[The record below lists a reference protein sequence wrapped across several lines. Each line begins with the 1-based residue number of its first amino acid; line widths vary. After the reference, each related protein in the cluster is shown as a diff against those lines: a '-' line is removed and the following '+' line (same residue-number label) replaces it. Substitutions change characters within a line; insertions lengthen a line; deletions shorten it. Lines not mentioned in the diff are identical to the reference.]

1 MGGRAF
7 VTGQLWVKKLV
18 SIALYHRDEV
28 ETTKSRTAHQARFR
42 RDLVTFRMCVLIVG
56 VKIDPRGEVLK
67 GQRVF
72 INEASKRLSP
82 TVMKTAKSSMKV
94 PFLTLFTRFV
104 LLLISLVTVGALYAQ
119 QPTPSPTPPAADQD
133 PDSVRIPINRVRLP
147 ITVLDKKG
155 NFVPGLTKSDFFIFE
170 DRVPHQVETF
180 SDDIGTTS
188 PLYLAVLMDT
198 SPSTAGKLKFEQ
210 ESAMNFIQSV
220 VRPRKDRVLFATF
233 DHEIKLRQDFTDKLD
248 LLDRAV
254 FGVKKT
260 GDQTALF
267 DAVWQF
273 CDEKLRSVAGR
284 RVLVVIT
291 DGDDTYSRANIRDA
305 IDIAQRTETTIFAIS
320 TKAGFLAT
328 VPGVEAGQV
337 KDKGDKDLVKLAEET
352 GGTAFFTGDMLSLE
366 RSFTKISKE
375 LRAQYLVTYKPINDR
390 YDGSF
395 RKVDVKL
402 SEPYK
407 DLKIRTKH
415 GYKAI
420 ADSVRP

>member
-1 MGGRAF
+1 MG
-7 VTGQLWVKKLV
+7 VV
-18 SIALYHRDEV
+18 S
-28 ETTKSRTAHQARFR
+28 Q
-42 RDLVTFRMCVLIVG
+42 
-56 VKIDPRGEVLK
+56 
-67 GQRVF
+67 
-72 INEASKRLSP
+72 
-82 TVMKTAKSSMKV
+82 
-94 PFLTLFTRFV
+94 
-104 LLLISLVTVGALYAQ
+104 AQ
-119 QPTPSPTPPAADQD
+119 QPRPSPTPPVRDQD
-133 PDSVRIPINRVRLP
+133 PDTVTIPINRVRLP
-147 ITVLDKKG
+147 ITVVDKKG
-155 NFVPGLTKSDFFIFE
+155 HFVPGLTKNDFFVFE
-170 DRVPHQVETF
+170 DRVPQQIETF
-180 SDDIGTTS
+180 SDDLGES
-188 PLYLAVLMDT
+188 LPLYVAVLMDT

-210 ESAMNFIQSV
+210 ESAMNFIQTV
-220 VRPRKDRVLFATF
+220 VRPRRDRVLFATF
-233 DHEIKLRQDFTDKLD
+233 DHEINLRQDFTDKLD

-254 FGVKKT
+254 FSVKKT
-260 GDQTALF
+260 GNQTALF
-267 DAVWQF
+267 DAIWQF

-291 DGDDTYSRANIRDA
+291 DGEDTYSRANIRDA

-320 TKAGFLAT
+320 TKAGFAGA

-337 KDKGDKDLVKLAEET
+337 KDKKDRELVTLAEET

-402 SEPYK
+402 AEGRK
-407 DLKIRTKH
+407 DLKVRTKH